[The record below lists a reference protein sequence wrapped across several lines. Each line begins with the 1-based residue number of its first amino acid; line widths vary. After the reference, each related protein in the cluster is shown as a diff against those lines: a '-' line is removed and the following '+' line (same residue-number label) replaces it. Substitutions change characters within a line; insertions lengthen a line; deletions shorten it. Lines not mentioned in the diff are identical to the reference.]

1 MVEYEVK
8 FTKLA
13 WKQKKLISN
22 SNLEKN
28 VNEILNLMIKNPFCY
43 PPSYEKLSGNL
54 DNYYSRR
61 INSKHRLVYRVDEL
75 KKEIYIISMWT
86 HYEKVKI

>member
-61 INSKHRLVYRVDEL
+61 INSQNRLVYRVDEL